1 MSASTKELGYPA
13 EEIIGSRALMGS
25 EEIVRRKIL
34 NIQNGMDT
42 CDYSVAFVMRFGY
55 ALLILVGKMVYKILI
70 YVCIIMQIAIYLYQ
84 YL

>member
-1 MSASTKELGYPA
+1 
-13 EEIIGSRALMGS
+13 MGS

-70 YVCIIMQIAIYLYQ
+70 GIYFYFNANNNL
-84 YL
+84 LLPIFL